1 LIDLLVCGL
10 MTYYNVNCIEFHFY
24 ETNNA
29 FPWPHTPYNFVA
41 DSTKYG
47 KLGIINIYNTNPK
60 LRDACGMTILEH
72 ELQRFHQD
80 RWDFGFCNLKN
91 EHF

>member
-1 LIDLLVCGL
+1 
-10 MTYYNVNCIEFHFY
+10 MAYYHVDCIQFQLY

-29 FPWPHTPYNFVA
+29 LQWPDSSYKFVA
-41 DSTKYG
+41 DSEKYG
-47 KLGIINIYNTNPK
+47 KFGIVSIYDTDPK

-80 RWDFGFCNLKN
+80 RWDFGFCNL
-91 EHF
+91 